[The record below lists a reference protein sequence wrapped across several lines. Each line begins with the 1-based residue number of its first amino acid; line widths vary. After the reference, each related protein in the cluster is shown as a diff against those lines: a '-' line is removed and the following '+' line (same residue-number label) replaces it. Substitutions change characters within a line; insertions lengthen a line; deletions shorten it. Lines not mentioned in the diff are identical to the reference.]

1 MKLFCPRVRE
11 HTLRKLFTQMQDFPL
26 MFQEM
31 TLLAWKG
38 RCHNLNFPP
47 GDALVHTFPARY
59 LEPWDLV
66 SLELWQHQGFRQDHP
81 GEVHPSQYH
90 MLQFHPVNNTSQ
102 WCELNIL
109 TSNIFKLHEKY
120 VYFFFSWEKW
130 QEICTKSTL
139 KLVSKISLFY
149 VRAFLLRSSVT
160 WAVGVL
166 EKVIVLLQYYNHTCV
181 CGSYISWAT
190 VKLEPLILRSPSM
203 YSCISERLPAV
214 RIRWCM

>member
-1 MKLFCPRVRE
+1 MANKTFLYIIPRVRE
-11 HTLRKLFTQMQDFPL
+11 HTLGKLFMQMQDFPL

-47 GDALVHTFPARY
+47 GDSLVHTFPERY

-66 SLELWQHQGFRQDHP
+66 SLGQWQHQGFRQDHP

-90 MLQFHPVNNTSQ
+90 MLQFLPVNNTSQ

-130 QEICTKSTL
+130 QEICKTSTL
-139 KLVSKISLFY
+139 KLVPKISLFY
-149 VRAFLLRSSVT
+149 VRAFLPRFLVT
-160 WAVGVL
+160 WAVEVL
-166 EKVIVLLQYYNHTCV
+166 EKIIVFLAILQ
-181 CGSYISWAT
+181 SYLCLWFIHFLGHS
-190 VKLEPLILRSPSM
+190 
-203 YSCISERLPAV
+203 
-214 RIRWCM
+214 